1 MYLNIISHDAKKSV
15 SSSNIFQYLDK
26 ENSEEKLKNQNL
38 IAEGKEEE
46 INPNSVEHFFN
57 QDFNPYD
64 LEDKNSMIDVYE
76 ASMQID
82 KNRGTQSLSS
92 SNFYMLNI
100 SPSQKELEHMEKIA
114 IEELE
119 NRGLKYDEI
128 KDSVEVVEFYEE
140 QKDQLM
146 KLQMK
151 LFTKDVMEEYARQMD
166 REIYANQEALPD
178 NAERKAMQPEIDKR
192 YNDFLKSKGIE
203 VINGKEIIE
212 VDFLK
217 KTDLDKGSIF
227 TLYQKEID
235 KNVSL
240 YVPNSKFKIEGQ
252 KLFIDEEYY
261 TNKISNLIAEE
272 TKNKQLVSVSSLA
285 VGSNKSIE
293 KFKDYEKREQLVIAY
308 DWKQQINN
316 LNIDETL
323 KLYFDKSELD
333 FDKGL
338 YYVSENTYNKKVY
351 EAQRSFL
358 IKNLQEERKKIY
370 DNLAKHNGFDF
381 SKNDDGEYINPDK
394 VPTGKHLKNFNTKV
408 SVEFNKFLDD
418 NYIKNPAPKLN
429 ISNWQSY
436 EEIDVKVLAESEKAI
451 LVDFEDENLGK
462 KWIGKFAIEKAED
475 YDLGE
480 QHKIKILKDFYV
492 HIRNEN
498 IFYLKGDYKELED
511 YKEVFSVKEK
521 NIKDESIEFCFKL
534 ENIDS
539 EFSFNIAQ
547 KDLKIIDGEYYLNQE
562 DFKVKYDKHLI
573 EHCKNTVFKDEYKK
587 IEEEVN
593 KSNEEKTQFFKD
605 KETDRLFTNLLVD
618 KNIIEVERN
627 DRYNIS
633 IKAVEEKNQST
644 LFSFKPNDYEKEV
657 RFWVN
662 NKDFEKEK
670 DKFYFKR
677 EDKINGLISK
687 AIERDKEQNKM
698 VEIPFNHYTSKD
710 IKSKEDKMLTFY
722 KEEKGFKEPLP
733 FTFKASELEERDGKF
748 YVENFKL
755 QYRMEKA
762 KDLAIRKEY
771 GEKKEEFK
779 NQVWKENGFDTTK
792 RKIEGKDLLY
802 FAKVERNRT
811 YSHKDKEVLR
821 NRPILK
827 KIEEYK
833 NSKNPLKKMK
843 ISDLQNELLRDKYTG
858 EVIKEGVKKGGMN
871 YHTHII
877 VSRHDKTSINPKD
890 KVSMSPNA
898 NQREGVLNNGAKVG
912 FDRDMFFQKVENI
925 FDTKFEYNRQET
937 EKYVNV
943 NQKKKSYNKA
953 LTGELKGRLIG
964 KVEKIIG
971 IDTVKQELNPIR
983 KAKQEIM
990 PIPLP
995 SSLPKSKIDLVIKM
1009 VKVLKNALDKGVQY

>member
-1 MYLNIISHDAKKSV
+1 MYSNFISHDAEKSV

-26 ENSEEKLKNQNL
+26 ENSEEKLKNQSL

-100 SPSQKELEHMEKIA
+100 SPSQKELKHMEKIA

-192 YNDFLKSKGIE
+192 YNDFLKSKGIYTE
-203 VINGKEIIE
+203 DKELEKIKIDYEEELQSDLENGKLYKIKQEEQNHYIY
-212 VDFLK
+212 VPN
-217 KTDLDKGSIF
+217 DKHTKIN
-227 TLYQKEID
+227 QNQIEID
-235 KNVSL
+235 KN
-240 YVPNSKFKIEGQ
+240 YF
-252 KLFIDEEYY
+252 EE
-261 TNKISNLIAEE
+261 K
-272 TKNKQLVSVSSLA
+272 
-285 VGSNKSIE
+285 
-293 KFKDYEKREQLVIAY
+293 
-308 DWKQQINN
+308 
-316 LNIDETL
+316 
-323 KLYFDKSELD
+323 
-333 FDKGL
+333 
-338 YYVSENTYNKKVY
+338 
-351 EAQRSFL
+351 
-358 IKNLQEERKKIY
+358 LQESKDKQNGIFTDDKIVAKIQLEQEKGQSIFISYKPNNY
-370 DNLAKHNGFDF
+370 DSEIKLWLNNSQF
-381 SKNDDGEYINPDK
+381 SKLDNQTIEINK
-394 VPTGKHLKNFNTKV
+394 Y
-408 SVEFNKFLDD
+408 KF
-418 NYIKNPAPKLN
+418 
-429 ISNWQSY
+429 
-436 EEIDVKVLAESEKAI
+436 
-451 LVDFEDENLGK
+451 
-462 KWIGKFAIEKAED
+462 
-475 YDLGE
+475 
-480 QHKIKILKDFYV
+480 
-492 HIRNEN
+492 
-498 IFYLKGDYKELED
+498 
-511 YKEVFSVKEK
+511 
-521 NIKDESIEFCFKL
+521 
-534 ENIDS
+534 
-539 EFSFNIAQ
+539 
-547 KDLKIIDGEYYLNQE
+547 
-562 DFKVKYDKHLI
+562 
-573 EHCKNTVFKDEYKK
+573 
-587 IEEEVN
+587 
-593 KSNEEKTQFFKD
+593 
-605 KETDRLFTNLLVD
+605 
-618 KNIIEVERN
+618 ER
-627 DRYNIS
+627 
-633 IKAVEEKNQST
+633 
-644 LFSFKPNDYEKEV
+644 
-657 RFWVN
+657 
-662 NKDFEKEK
+662 
-670 DKFYFKR
+670 
-677 EDKINGLISK
+677 LISK
-687 AIERDKEQNKM
+687 AIERDKEQKKM

-733 FTFKASELEERDGKF
+733 FTFKASELEEREGKF

-964 KVEKIIG
+964 EVEKSIG
-971 IDTVKQELNPIR
+971 LDTVKQELNPIR

-1009 VKVLKNALDKGVQY
+1009 VKVLKNAVDKGVQY